1 MALTEDTITKIK
13 NDYVN
18 NKLSIREISVKYNIS
33 SKEKIRK
40 ILSDVIR
47 TQSEASKLAHEKYK
61 EKFKH
66 SDESKEILRTKRLN
80 WMKNNPD
87 KTAWRTKQI
96 SYPEKCFQ
104 NILESN
110 GYDKKYKIYRE
121 YSVFPYFIDFAFVDL
136 KLAIEIDGSQ
146 HLLEDRK
153 LSDMKKDELLSKLGW
168 RILRITAD
176 KVIHEPDAVTET
188 LSNMIV
194 NDSCIYDNV
203 GILMA
208 PKKHEYVKKERDE
221 NGWTKKQKLM
231 YINNR
236 KIKNRPSKDDLWEMV
251 KTMSFVDIG
260 KKYGVDG
267 NTIKKWCKFY
277 KLPYRKKDIKNIK
290 QYEDGTKR
298 IES

>member
-1 MALTEDTITKIK
+1 
-13 NDYVN
+13 
-18 NKLSIREISVKYNIS
+18 
-33 SKEKIRK
+33 
-40 ILSDVIR
+40 
-47 TQSEASKLAHEKYK
+47 
-61 EKFKH
+61 
-66 SDESKEILRTKRLN
+66 
-80 WMKNNPD
+80 MKNNPD

-104 NILESN
+104 DMLISN
-110 GYDKKYKIYRE
+110 GFDKKYKIYRE
-121 YSVFPYFIDFAFVDL
+121 YSIFPYFIDFAFVDL

-153 LSDMKKDELLSKLGW
+153 LSDMKKDELLSKFGW

-176 KVIHEPDAVTET
+176 KVIHEPDVVTEA
-188 LSNMIV
+188 LSNMIM
-194 NDSCIYDNV
+194 NDSCTYDNV

-251 KTMSFVDIG
+251 KTISFVDIG

-277 KLPYRKKDIKNIK
+277 KLPYRKKDIKNIN
-290 QYEDGTKR
+290 QCENGTKR
-298 IES
+298 IESK